1 MEASEELFFR
11 QYPFLVELIAGGCC
25 GLAVDSFLF
34 PIDTCK
40 TRLQSESGFW
50 KSGGFRGIY
59 NGIVPVISAS
69 VPIAALFFVV
79 YYTAN
84 ICLPPLTNDIIP
96 GTFVYTRNDGWI
108 PTTESTAMSFFIR
121 FLLNSCAASFGEMC
135 AALIRVP
142 IEIVKQNRQ
151 VSKVQYRAIDILLQ
165 AYRSDG
171 LVNGVYRGYGVTI
184 MRDIPFSMIQ
194 YPLWELLKSLTAP
207 KLSGNLKIFVDS
219 CHGSVAG
226 AVASGITTPLD
237 VAKTRIQLAEVEDF
251 SSPECGVGGG
261 DAAGINGNV
270 VVVGGS
276 GGGGATHSGQT
287 QNPIRVLRL
296 IYRQKGIAGVFSGFV
311 PRVLWTTIGGFIYFG
326 TYSFVKYI
334 LERI

>member
-1 MEASEELFFR
+1 METSEEFFFR

-25 GLAVDSFLF
+25 GFAVDSFLF

-50 KSGGFRGIY
+50 KAGGFRGIY

-69 VPIAALFFVV
+69 VPIAALFFLV

-84 ICLPPLTNDIIP
+84 ICLPQLTNLLIP
-96 GTFVYTRNDGWI
+96 GTFIDGGSDGWK
-108 PTTESTAMSFFIR
+108 PAAESVEMCFLIK
-121 FLLNSCAASFGEMC
+121 FLLNLFAASLGEMC

-151 VSKVQYRAIDILLQ
+151 VSKVQYRAVDILLQ

-207 KLSGNLKIFVDS
+207 NLSDNLKLFVDS

-237 VAKTRIQLAEVEDF
+237 VAKTRIQLAEVEDCGG
-251 SSPECGVGGG
+251 PECGVGGNS
-261 DAAGINGNV
+261 AKT
-270 VVVGGS
+270 GS
-276 GGGGATHSGQT
+276 QT
-287 QNPIRVLRL
+287 QNPIRVLRT

-334 LERI
+334 LENIRL